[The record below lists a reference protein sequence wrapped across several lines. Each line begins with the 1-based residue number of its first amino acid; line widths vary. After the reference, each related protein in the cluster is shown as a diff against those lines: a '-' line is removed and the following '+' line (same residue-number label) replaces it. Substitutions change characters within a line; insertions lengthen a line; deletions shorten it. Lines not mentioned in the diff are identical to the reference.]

1 MTLTQGDSMPATTL
15 ASLDEVLGQLK
26 AKHFA
31 GNELKLAPV
40 CTRVML
46 RTGANLRQPN
56 PQHLKDSAVI
66 AKVIACLAEMGYP
79 V

>member
-1 MTLTQGDSMPATTL
+1 MSATAL
-15 ASLDEVLGQLK
+15 ASLDEVLGRLK
-26 AKHFA
+26 AKHFV

-56 PQHLKDSAVI
+56 PQQAHDPAVI
-66 AKVIACLAEMGYP
+66 TKVVACLAEMGYP